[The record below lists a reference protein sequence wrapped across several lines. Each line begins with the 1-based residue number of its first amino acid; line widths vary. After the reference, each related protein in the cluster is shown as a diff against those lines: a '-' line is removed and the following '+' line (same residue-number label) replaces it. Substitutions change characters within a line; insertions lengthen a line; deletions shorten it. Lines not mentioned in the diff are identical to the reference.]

1 MVADQAKHPGKV
13 PRIGPRPLPA
23 NTVPSDEPFSVAFD
37 VEGIPTT
44 QGSTERKPR
53 KNKAGQTVW
62 VTVHAHEKELWRWRD
77 LVVEKAIPHAPP
89 VPLNGAVRLD
99 LAFWLPVPA
108 SAPKRR
114 QIPANTL
121 WDLSKLIRAV
131 EDALTDAG
139 FFPTDGRITD
149 FGPTKKRY
157 AYDRPAGVTIT
168 VAETDGLS

>member
-1 MVADQAKHPGKV
+1 M
-13 PRIGPRPLPA
+13 
-23 NTVPSDEPFSVAFD
+23 
-37 VEGIPTT
+37 
-44 QGSTERKPR
+44 ERKPR
-53 KNKAGQTVW
+53 RIKGKTVM
-62 VTVHAHEKELWRWRD
+62 VTVHAHEKELWAWRD
-77 LVVEKAIPHAPP
+77 SIVEQARPYAPP
-89 VPLNGAVRLD
+89 EPLNGAVRVD
-99 LAFWLPVPA
+99 WAFWLPVPP

-121 WDLSKLIRAV
+121 WDLSKLIRAA

-157 AYDRPAGVTIT
+157 AYDRAPGVTVT